1 VIAPGRPAQE
11 PPEVTWLDPL
21 PEDGGE
27 DVCSPPDPLV
37 PVPVELLAPDPDEP
51 EPAEPE
57 PEEPDP
63 EEPDPEE
70 PEVLC
75 RVPDVPGVDED
86 DWACAAPGS
95 V

>member
-1 VIAPGRPAQE
+1 MIPARYKFSGLYLTPNGRLRQAMEIMPD
-11 PPEVTWLDPL
+11 EV
-21 PEDGGE
+21 
-27 DVCSPPDPLV
+27 
-37 PVPVELLAPDPDEP
+37 LAPDPDEP

-75 RVPDVPGVDED
+75 RVPDVPGVEED

>member
-1 VIAPGRPAQE
+1 VIALGRPAQE

-37 PVPVELLAPDPDEP
+37 PEMLVPDELLAPDPDDP
-51 EPAEPE
+51 EPAETE
-57 PEEPDP
+57 PAEPDP
-63 EEPDPEE
+63 AE